1 MENKMIDKD
10 STIYEVIKE
19 LEIKDSISA
28 TVPYP
33 YLAGLI
39 WGMLNQT
46 QMKTLVKIVNEMEN
60 K

>member
-1 MENKMIDKD
+1 MIDKD

>member
-1 MENKMIDKD
+1 MIDKN
-10 STIYEVIKE
+10 STIYEVVEALKT
-19 LEIKDSISA
+19 KDSISA

-46 QMKTLVKIVNEMEN
+46 QMKTLVKIINEMEN

>member
-1 MENKMIDKD
+1 MLDKN
-10 STIYEVIKE
+10 STIYQVVEELKIKN
-19 LEIKDSISA
+19 SVSA
-28 TVPYP
+28 NAPYP

-46 QMKTLVKIVNEMEN
+46 QIKTLVKIVNEMEN

>member
-1 MENKMIDKD
+1 MIDKN
-10 STIYEVIKE
+10 STIYEVIQE
-19 LEIKDSISA
+19 LKIKNSISA
-28 TVPYP
+28 TTPYP

>member
-1 MENKMIDKD
+1 MIDKN
-10 STIYEVIKE
+10 SSIYQVVEE
-19 LEIKDSISA
+19 LKLKDSIASS
-28 TVPYP
+28 VPYP